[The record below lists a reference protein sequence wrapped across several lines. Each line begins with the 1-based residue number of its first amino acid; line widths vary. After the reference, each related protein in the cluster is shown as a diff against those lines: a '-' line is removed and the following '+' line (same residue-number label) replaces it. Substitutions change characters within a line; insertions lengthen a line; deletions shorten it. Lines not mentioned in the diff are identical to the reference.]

1 MYSTKSFVLLKLSLS
16 PLIINYLH
24 TLHTELNTFISSS
37 HSNPNQSL
45 PSAKEILEG
54 IFQLIYYLEIFAKLI
69 RIIGWDIKAQISLEE
84 FTILFTEW

>member
-24 TLHTELNTFISSS
+24 TLHVELNTFISS
-37 HSNPNQSL
+37 NPNQSSPAL

-54 IFQLIYYLEIFAKLI
+54 IFQLIITYKPPSELICIELLAGISKL
-69 RIIGWDIKAQISLEE
+69 KSP
-84 FTILFTEW
+84 

>member
-1 MYSTKSFVLLKLSLS
+1 MYSTKSFVLLKLGLS

-37 HSNPNQSL
+37 HSNPNQPL

-54 IFQLIYYLEIFAKLI
+54 IFQLI
-69 RIIGWDIKAQISLEE
+69 
-84 FTILFTEW
+84 LFVNLFSIH